1 METTD
6 AYTPKQVIEWLAKR
20 QQVPFTKLAAA
31 TLELKASDP
40 KRYRALMNGARVA
53 MLKANYTPPKKRAG
67 RSASPSAAPHYTP
80 PTFYPFVVGPH
91 PDDPDGPPRIF
102 CKTVKRNRFSA
113 QIEEEV
119 PGAVSMVEMICDE
132 AGTWQMI
139 PEHRIALHDWKNAH
153 TCEGLR
159 SDLQR
164 IAYAVA
170 GAEGNVVCDTIEEA
184 IEARRTWQDN

>member
-1 METTD
+1 MSLDYTIPQVVVWIAKQNGTT
-6 AYTPKQVIEWLAKR
+6 PAKVEAALR
-20 QQVPFTKLAAA
+20 QRKHTDPAAFRKTLAAA
-31 TLELKASDP
+31 R
-40 KRYRALMNGARVA
+40 KRMALAG
-53 MLKANYTPPKKRAG
+53 YTPPKKRAG

-119 PGAVSMVEMICDE
+119 PGAVSMVEMLCDE

-170 GAEGNVVCDTIEEA
+170 GAEGNVVCDTVEEA
-184 IEARRTWQDN
+184 IEARRTWQGN